1 MTRIGFIG
9 IGLMGLPMCRRLLAA
24 GYPLTVWN
32 RSTAKC
38 APLEAAGAV
47 RADNPGALALACDVI
62 MTCVADTAALEDVFH
77 RANGLATGLAP
88 GKTVLDFSS
97 VDPAATRVLA
107 AAAAAKGAHW
117 IDAPVSGGVVGAEAG
132 SLVIMA
138 GGEAAALDPLR
149 PLLAH
154 LAQRVTHMGPSGAG
168 QVTKVCNQLI
178 VAANAVLI
186 AEAVALAEK
195 AGVDAAR
202 LAPALAGGFADSRPF
217 QLLAPRMSARAFEPV
232 QWRVRTLL
240 KDLDMAGRL
249 AAEAGSPAPLAAHAA
264 ELMRA
269 HGRHGYLEQDLSSLI
284 RFFADAPAPART
296 AALDRRLAQAAA
308 PDGNH

>member
-1 MTRIGFIG
+1 MPRIGFIG

-24 GYPLTVWN
+24 GHPLTVWN
-32 RSTAKC
+32 RSPDKC
-38 APLEAAGAV
+38 APLVAAGA
-47 RADNPGALALACDVI
+47 ALAASPAALTREADVI
-62 MTCVADTAALEDVFH
+62 MTCLADTAAVEDVFQ
-77 RANGLATGLAP
+77 RADGIAAALAP
-88 GKTVLDFSS
+88 GKTVVDFSS
-97 VDPAATRVLA
+97 IAPAATRALA
-107 AAAAAKGAHW
+107 AAAQARGAAW
-117 IDAPVSGGVVGAEAG
+117 VDAPVSGGVVGAEAG

-138 GGEAAALDPLR
+138 GGEATALEPLR
-149 PLLAH
+149 PLLAA

-195 AGVDAAR
+195 AGVDASR

-240 KDLDMAGRL
+240 KDLDMARTL
-249 AAEAGSPAPLAAHAA
+249 AAESGSAVALASHAA
-264 ELMRA
+264 DLMR
-269 HGRHGYLEQDLSSLI
+269 RHGDHGFLDQDLSTLI
-284 RFFADAPAPART
+284 RHFE
-296 AALDRRLAQAAA
+296 
-308 PDGNH
+308 DGGA